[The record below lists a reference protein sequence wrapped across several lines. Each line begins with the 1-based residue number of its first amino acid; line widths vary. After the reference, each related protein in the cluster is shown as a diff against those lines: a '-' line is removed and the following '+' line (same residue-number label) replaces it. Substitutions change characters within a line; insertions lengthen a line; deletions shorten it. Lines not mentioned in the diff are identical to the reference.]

1 MLGPVR
7 ENAIMCGMTEHQFR
21 HSTLS
26 EINLRLKK
34 FKEEKE
40 YRQKEIEYHSWL
52 TGAYV
57 QKAIGS
63 CLSKKIKY
71 PENPLEEK
79 VISEE
84 IELTEEKAD
93 FYRKEFLKRLQRM
106 EKRFNNSNK
115 ENADEK

>member
-1 MLGPVR
+1 
-7 ENAIMCGMTEHQFR
+7 MCGMTENQFR

>member
-1 MLGPVR
+1 
-7 ENAIMCGMTEHQFR
+7 MCGMTEYEFR

-40 YRQKEIEYHSWL
+40 YRQKELEYHSWL

-57 QKAIGS
+57 QMAISS
-63 CLSKKIKY
+63 CLSKKVKY

-79 VISEE
+79 IISEE
-84 IELTEEKAD
+84 IEVSEEKAD

-106 EKRFNNSNK
+106 EKRFNNANK
-115 ENADEK
+115 ESAGEE

>member
-1 MLGPVR
+1 
-7 ENAIMCGMTEHQFR
+7 MTEHQFR

>member
-1 MLGPVR
+1 
-7 ENAIMCGMTEHQFR
+7 MCGMTEHQFR

>member
-1 MLGPVR
+1 
-7 ENAIMCGMTEHQFR
+7 MCGMTEHEFR

-57 QKAIGS
+57 QCTNG
-63 CLSKKIKY
+63 
-71 PENPLEEK
+71 N
-79 VISEE
+79 
-84 IELTEEKAD
+84 
-93 FYRKEFLKRLQRM
+93 RKLP
-106 EKRFNNSNK
+106 
-115 ENADEK
+115 

>member
-1 MLGPVR
+1 
-7 ENAIMCGMTEHQFR
+7 MCGMTENQFR

-115 ENADEK
+115 ENEDEK

>member
-1 MLGPVR
+1 
-7 ENAIMCGMTEHQFR
+7 MCGMTEHEFL
-21 HSTLS
+21 HSTLR

-40 YRQKEIEYHSWL
+40 YRQKEIEYQCWL

-57 QKAIGS
+57 QMAIGS
-63 CLSKKIKY
+63 CLSKKVKY

-79 VISEE
+79 VVSEE
-84 IELTEEKAD
+84 VELTEEKAD

-106 EKRFNNSNK
+106 KKRFNNANK
-115 ENADEK
+115 EDADEK

>member
-1 MLGPVR
+1 
-7 ENAIMCGMTEHQFR
+7 MCGMTEHQFR

-71 PENPLEEK
+71 PENPLEEN

>member
-1 MLGPVR
+1 
-7 ENAIMCGMTEHQFR
+7 MTENQFR